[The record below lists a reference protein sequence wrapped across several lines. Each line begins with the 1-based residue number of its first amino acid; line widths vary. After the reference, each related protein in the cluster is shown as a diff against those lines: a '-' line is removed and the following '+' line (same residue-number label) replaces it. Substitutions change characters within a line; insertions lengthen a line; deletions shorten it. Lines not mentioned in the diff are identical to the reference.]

1 MATPLDQIY
10 ASGGDALIVALE
22 LQCAAWSDPIRLVD
36 EYEDLVLGLE
46 DGTTALFE
54 GSGIDYSLPKTNA
67 SGQQTMTFAID
78 NVRGTAQQL
87 IDQAIEAGE
96 RVVMIAR
103 TYTGDDLSA
112 PAERPLRFTVM
123 SAGMAMATVRIEA
136 GFFDMLGRRW
146 PIHFYTADK
155 FPGTNYMV

>member
-10 ASGGDALIVALE
+10 ASGGEALIVALE
-22 LQCAAWSDPIRLVD
+22 LQCAAWPEPIRLVD

-46 DGTTALFE
+46 GGTTALFE

-87 IDQAIEAGE
+87 IDQAVDAGE

-123 SAGMAMATVRIEA
+123 SAGMAMSAVQIEA

-146 PIHFYTADK
+146 PIHYYTADK
-155 FPGTNYMV
+155 FPGLKYQ

>member
-1 MATPLDQIY
+1 MATPLDQVF
-10 ASGGDALIVALE
+10 ASGGEARIVALE
-22 LQCAAWSDPIRLVD
+22 LQCAAWDEPIRLVD

-46 DGTTALFE
+46 DGAPALFE
-54 GSGIDYSLPKTNA
+54 GVGVDYTMPQANA

-87 IDQAIEAGE
+87 LDRAMEQGE
-96 RVVMIAR
+96 RVTLIVR
-103 TYTGDDLSA
+103 EYVGDDLTA
-112 PAERPLRFTVM
+112 PATRPLRYTVL
-123 SAGMAMATVRIEA
+123 SASMAMATVQLEA

-155 FPGTNYMV
+155 FPGLKYQ

>member
-10 ASGGDALIVALE
+10 ASGGEAEVLAFQLE
-22 LQCAAWSDPIRLVD
+22 CAAWAEPIRIVD

-46 DGTTALFE
+46 DGTAVLFE
-54 GSGIDYSLPKTNA
+54 AGSIDHSLPKTNA
-67 SGQQTMTFAID
+67 SGQQSMTFAID

-87 IDQAIEAGE
+87 IDQAIDAGE
-96 RVVMIAR
+96 RVTMTVLKYA
-103 TYTGDDLSA
+103 GDDLSA

-123 SAGMAMATVRIEA
+123 SAGMAMATARIEA

-155 FPGTNYMV
+155 FPGTKYMV